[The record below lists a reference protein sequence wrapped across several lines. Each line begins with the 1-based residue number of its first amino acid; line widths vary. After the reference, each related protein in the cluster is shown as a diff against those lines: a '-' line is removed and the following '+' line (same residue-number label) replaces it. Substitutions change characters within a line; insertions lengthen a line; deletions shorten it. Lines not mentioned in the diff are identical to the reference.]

1 MRTLSQN
8 LDELFLDTVL
18 ELTEL
23 SSFKTSTEAGYELME
38 KKYKERYQA
47 LLDNL
52 SNSGKRTFLDLIRIK
67 LSVTQD
73 GLHNLEGKKEQFIYR
88 INKSLII
95 HACSVFDYFLNQ
107 TLFLI
112 LSNNPQL
119 LSNEKRTIQYHE
131 LVKYSKEEL
140 IQSTIERFI
149 HELSYKS
156 ISERIRQMNSMFN
169 LELDFTEIQQPDI
182 FFSSNIN
189 LIELTE
195 IFSIRNIIIHNQG
208 IVNKLFVDNNT
219 SSKYKVGD
227 QINLDSDRIE
237 KYTLGLSKYA
247 SSISRQTMMNFH

>member
-1 MRTLSQN
+1 MTLSQN
-8 LDELFLDTVL
+8 LDELFLDTVF

-23 SSFKTSTEAGYELME
+23 SSFKTSTEAGYDLME

-52 SNSGKRTFLDLIRIK
+52 SKSGKRTSLDLIRIK
-67 LSVTQD
+67 VSVTQD
-73 GLHNLEGKKEQFIYR
+73 GLLDLKGKKEQFIDR

-95 HACSVFDYFLNQ
+95 HACSIFDYFLNQ
-107 TLFLI
+107 TVLLI

-140 IQSTIERFI
+140 LESILERFI
-149 HELSYKS
+149 HDLSYKS
-156 ISERIRQMNSMFN
+156 ISDRIKQMDEMFD
-169 LELDFTEIQQPDI
+169 LELDFTEMQQPDI
-182 FFSSNIN
+182 FFSTKIN

-195 IFSIRNIIIHNQG
+195 IFSIRNLIIHNQG
-208 IVNKLFVDNNT
+208 IVNKVFVENNRN
-219 SSKYKVGD
+219 SKYKVGD
-227 QINLDSDRIE
+227 QISLDSRIIE

-247 SSISRQTMMNFH
+247 SSISRQTMMTFH